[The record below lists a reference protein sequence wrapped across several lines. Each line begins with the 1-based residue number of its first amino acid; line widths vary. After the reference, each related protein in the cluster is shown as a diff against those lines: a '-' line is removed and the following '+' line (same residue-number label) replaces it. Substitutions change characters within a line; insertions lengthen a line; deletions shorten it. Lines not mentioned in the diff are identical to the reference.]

1 MSKAKPYYD
10 TSYKLEVAKMVVEQ
24 GLTQSQVCQDLSISQ
39 SAIARWVRQYRSE
52 ARGEPGIGLPLTP
65 EQQRIRALEIEV
77 RQLREDN
84 ALLKKA
90 SAFFAKHQ
98 K

>member
-1 MSKAKPYYD
+1 
-10 TSYKLEVAKMVVEQ
+10 MV
-24 GLTQSQVCQDLSISQ
+24 SQVLVIQ
-39 SAIARWVRQYRSE
+39 S
-52 ARGEPGIGLPLTP
+52 PP
-65 EQQRIRALEIEV
+65 EQQRIRILEIEN

-84 ALLKKA
+84 LLLKKA